1 MPGMD
6 WTFLTDAQ
14 LAGNSPIRWALAAVL
29 LVAVWIGLRGLRS
42 LGRRRLRA
50 FAERTTNVFDDI
62 LSDLVAGVRTPLMLV
77 VGVWAGAQV
86 LALPDAV
93 ARAIDTGFT
102 LILILQ
108 VGLWG
113 NRALQ
118 VAVRHYRDQEGMDGG
133 RKTTLSALTFL
144 GRLTLFSLLLLL
156 ALENLGVD
164 ITALLAGIGI
174 GAVAI
179 GLALQNILSDLF
191 ASLSII
197 LDKPFEIGDFI
208 IVDDLMGTVENVGLR
223 TTRVRSLS
231 GEQLV
236 FANNDL
242 LTSRIRNYKR
252 MQERRVVFAVGV
264 EYGTPSDT
272 LRALPGVIREIVE
285 ARQPVRFDRAHFKGF
300 GAFSIDFEVVYW
312 MLDPDY
318 ATFMDVQQEINLAL
332 VDAFEERGVAFAFP
346 TQTIHLQR
354 ADGASE
360 EGSPRIG

>member
-1 MPGMD
+1 MD
-6 WTFLTDAQ
+6 WSFLTEAR
-14 LAGNSPIRWALAAVL
+14 LLGNAPLRWALALAV
-29 LVAVWIGLRGLRS
+29 VAGVLIGLRALRS
-42 LGRRRLRA
+42 LGRKRLRA

-62 LSDLVAGVRTPLMLV
+62 LSDLIAGVRTPLMLA
-77 VGVWAGAQV
+77 VGIWAGAQ
-86 LALPDAV
+86 LLELPADV
-93 ARAIDTGFT
+93 ARAIDTGIT
-102 LILILQ
+102 LIVIVQ

-118 VAVRHYRDQEGMDGG
+118 VGMRHYRDQDGVDG
-133 RKTTLSALTFL
+133 SRKTTLSALTFL
-144 GRLTLFSLLLLL
+144 GRLALFSLLLLL
-156 ALENLGVD
+156 ALENVGVD

-191 ASLSII
+191 ASLSIV
-197 LDKPFEIGDFI
+197 LDKPFEIGDFV

-242 LTSRIRNYKR
+242 ITSRIRNYKR
-252 MQERRVVFAVGV
+252 MQERRVVFTLGV

-272 LRALPGVIREIVE
+272 LRELPRVIQEIVE
-285 ARQPVRFDRAHFKGF
+285 SQQPIRFDRAHFKGF
-300 GAFSIDFEVVYW
+300 GDFSLNFEVVYW
-312 MLDPDY
+312 MLEPDY
-318 ATFMDVQQEINLAL
+318 NLFMDVQQQINLSL
-332 VDAFEERGVAFAFP
+332 IDAFAARGVEFAFP

-354 ADGASE
+354 AAGALE
-360 EGSPRIG
+360 EGVPRHGV

>member
-1 MPGMD
+1 MD
-6 WTFLTDAQ
+6 WTFLTDAR
-14 LAGNSPIRWALAAVL
+14 LAGNSPIRWALAALV
-29 LVAVWIGLRGLRS
+29 LVAVWIALRGLRS

-62 LSDLVAGVRTPLMLV
+62 LSDLIAGVRTPLMLV
-77 VGVWAGAQV
+77 VGLWAGAQL

-93 ARAIDTGFT
+93 ARAIDSGFT
-102 LILILQ
+102 LVLILQ

-144 GRLTLFSLLLLL
+144 GRLALFSLLLLL

-179 GLALQNILSDLF
+179 GLALQNILGDLF

-242 LTSRIRNYKR
+242 ISSRIRNYKR
-252 MQERRVVFAVGV
+252 MQERRVVFALGV
-264 EYGTPSDT
+264 EYGTPSDV
-272 LRALPGVIREIVE
+272 LRELPKVIREIVE
-285 ARQPVRFDRAHFKGF
+285 ARSSVRFDRAHFKGF
-300 GAFSIDFEVVYW
+300 GDFSLNFEVVYW

-318 ATFMDVQQEINLAL
+318 TLFMDVQQEINLAL
-332 VDAFEERGVAFAFP
+332 VDAFEERGAVFAFP

-360 EGSPRIG
+360 EGSPRVG